1 MFSEKKDKK
10 ERRTMEPSASQ
21 NRINE
26 GTQLV
31 GDIQSSGFFRID
43 GSIEGN
49 ISNPSKVVLGKSGII
64 KGKLECDD
72 ADIEGTFEGKLH
84 VKGILSIKSTAV
96 IEGEIIAGKLA
107 VEPGASINATCAMQG
122 NKKKGNLDSEN
133 STSPYD
139 RQQRTKKSTTSEV
152 NKA

>member
-1 MFSEKKDKK
+1 
-10 ERRTMEPSASQ
+10 MEPSASQ

-72 ADIEGTFEGKLH
+72 ADIE
-84 VKGILSIKSTAV
+84 VA
-96 IEGEIIAGKLA
+96 AGKDQVTQLVKERDIGRA
-107 VEPGASINATCAMQG
+107 YRCYQG
-122 NKKKGNLDSEN
+122 GDGHDEGG
-133 STSPYD
+133 
-139 RQQRTKKSTTSEV
+139 EV
-152 NKA
+152 AIVGTPDV